1 MIYLW
6 SKILSSIPKSKLIL
20 KNKILKN
27 EKIYK
32 RTLESFKNNGIDNDC
47 LILLGESKS
56 RKSLLKVYNE
66 IDISLDPF
74 PFQGNTSTIESVWM
88 GVPVLTLKGN
98 RFVFH
103 FGESINAN
111 LNMNEW
117 IANNHDEYVEKAI
130 KHSNKK
136 LLRLLKNDLKLRAQ
150 KSVLFNTE
158 LFCSNFCRRRYK

>member
-1 MIYLW
+1 M
-6 SKILSSIPKSKLIL
+6 KVFEPIL
-20 KNKILKN
+20 
-27 EKIYK
+27 
-32 RTLESFKNNGIDNDC
+32 NDC

-117 IANNHDEYVEKAI
+117 IANNHDEYVEKA
-130 KHSNKK
+130 KSFSSNLDRLSKIRSS
-136 LLRLLKNDLKLRAQ
+136 LRQSALKSPVFNAPKFANNFSQMLWDMWNKFEE
-150 KSVLFNTE
+150 KSI
-158 LFCSNFCRRRYK
+158 